1 MLVCGGCRWLAHYPS
16 CTCSAPLVFTL
27 AQFVRVP
34 KSKANSTK
42 DKFVCIMQMGEGV
55 EKVSCLKDHPSVP
68 NSVVL
73 QSASISLQP
82 SVRFWSTSSQ
92 PPLSLHQPLDCLH
105 LATISLMSTFSQH
118 LSASCQP
125 PVSPHSASTQPPVS
139 LHSLHSASSQPL
151 VSLHLPSTQ
160 LLVNLQSASTWPPVK
175 L

>member
-1 MLVCGGCRWLAHYPS
+1 MERALSVLVCGECRWLARYPS

-27 AQFVRVP
+27 PQFIRVP

-42 DKFVCIMQMGEGV
+42 DKFVCIMQMGEGL
-55 EKVSCLKDHPSVP
+55 EKVSCLEDHPSVP

-82 SVRFWSTSSQ
+82 SVRFRSTSGK

-118 LSASCQP
+118 LSASSQP
-125 PVSPHSASTQPPVS
+125 PLSFHSASTQPPV
-139 LHSLHSASSQPL
+139 
-151 VSLHLPSTQ
+151 
-160 LLVNLQSASTWPPVK
+160 NL
-175 L
+175 